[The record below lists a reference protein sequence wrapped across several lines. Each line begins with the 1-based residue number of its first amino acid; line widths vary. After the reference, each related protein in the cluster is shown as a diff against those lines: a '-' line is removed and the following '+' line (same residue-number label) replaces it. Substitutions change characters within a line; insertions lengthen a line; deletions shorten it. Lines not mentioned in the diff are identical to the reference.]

1 MAQKQ
6 GQQQTAVAK
15 KEVVD
20 QVESRVNQLTS
31 KGELQL
37 PPNYSAANALK
48 SAWLKLQEIKTSN
61 GKPALEACTR
71 TSIQNA
77 LFDMVIQGMD
87 PSRDQGYLIPYG
99 QQLVFQRSAYGDL
112 ALAKRQGNIKEATP
126 EVVFEGDEFEFRK
139 DNGRTIVDKH
149 KSTLKNRK
157 NPVEGAYCTLYF
169 HDGSTDTEV
178 MDIDEIKAAWKQG
191 QVYKGDDSKDTVH
204 TKFTAEMAKK
214 TVLSRA
220 VKRYIRSADDSHL
233 FTEAVERAEEV
244 RADHQAEEEIA
255 EEANQGAVID
265 VEAQEVEQSEPAP
278 EEETLEEG
286 FEKYEQEQQGQQN
299 IDPEAGF

>member
-6 GQQQTAVAK
+6 GQQQTALAK

-48 SAWLKLQEIKTSN
+48 SAWLKLQEIKDRN
-61 GKPALEACTR
+61 GKPALQACTR

-149 KSTLKNRK
+149 KSNLKNRK

-169 HDGSTDTEV
+169 TDGTTDTEI
-178 MDIDEIKAAWKQG
+178 MDIDEIKKAWQQG
-191 QVYKGDDSKDTVH
+191 QVYKGDDTKDIVH
-204 TKFTAEMAKK
+204 NKFTAEMAKK

-244 RADHQAEEEIA
+244 RAEHEAEVEIT
-255 EEANQGAVID
+255 EEANQGEVID
-265 VEAQEVEQSEPAP
+265 VGDIEEEEAPEVEP
-278 EEETLEEG
+278 EEDQST
-286 FEKYEQEQQGQQN
+286 GQQK